1 MTQASSHPNAW
12 LMLRGRSRDAI
23 KAPSRVS
30 TPAVLRG
37 PELSSFCLLAPAIFD
52 QAQEK
57 VLNKLAQQRKGGL
70 FSKCDMVKPL
80 ITVKQL
86 NLYDGRV
93 VLEGEDMLSGVQD
106 PILVYVIAPPMV
118 SWGLERLVQSAHPGL
133 ELAGTAASVD
143 ESLRG
148 LGQNAID
155 VVLLDLEGDDA
166 DRSVPILQAATRA
179 KLLVLTGSHN
189 LAMLDRAVLAGVRG
203 VVRKS
208 VAPSLLLKAIQKIHE
223 GELWIDRGAT
233 GRIFMEIARR
243 KAAEDPEK
251 SKIATLTV
259 RERRTIAAVTSH
271 ASLPAKVLADHL
283 CISEHTL
290 RNHLT
295 SIYSKLGLT
304 NRVDLYVFAKRYSL
318 NEPNELYSAPRPK
331 PDGHA

>member
-1 MTQASSHPNAW
+1 
-12 LMLRGRSRDAI
+12 
-23 KAPSRVS
+23 
-30 TPAVLRG
+30 
-37 PELSSFCLLAPAIFD
+37 
-52 QAQEK
+52 
-57 VLNKLAQQRKGGL
+57 
-70 FSKCDMVKPL
+70 
-80 ITVKQL
+80 
-86 NLYDGRV
+86 
-93 VLEGEDMLSGVQD
+93 MLSGVQD

-118 SWGLERLVQSAHPGL
+118 SWGLERLVQSAHPRM

-143 ESLRG
+143 ESLRA
-148 LGQNAID
+148 LAQNAID

-166 DRSVPILQAATRA
+166 DQSVPILQAATRA

-189 LAMLDRAVLAGVRG
+189 VAMLDRAVLAGVRG

-271 ASLPAKVLADHL
+271 ASLPAKVLADQL

-331 PDGHA
+331 TGGHA